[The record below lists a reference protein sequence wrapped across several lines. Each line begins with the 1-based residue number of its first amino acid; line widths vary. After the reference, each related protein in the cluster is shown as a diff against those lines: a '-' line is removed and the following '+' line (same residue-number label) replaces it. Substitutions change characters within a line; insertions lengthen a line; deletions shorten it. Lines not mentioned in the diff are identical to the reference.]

1 MRGFECVVLG
11 VAVGAAATLTGCQ
24 PLKVAPDSA
33 MQDPLPVE
41 SYPAI
46 AVHPA
51 LAQVIVT
58 DFARIQWTP
67 GQAGEVASLEV
78 PVRSIAQNPVWVQ
91 HRALWFDASEMQVGA
106 TEWQRTFLEPQFEQ
120 RFSANSGS
128 DEVRYWRLE
137 IRPAR

>member
-1 MRGFECVVLG
+1 MRVIKCAGLMAAVG
-11 VAVGAAATLTGCQ
+11 VALTLAACQ
-24 PLKVAPDSA
+24 PTKIAPDSA

-41 SYPAI
+41 QYPAI

-51 LAQVIVT
+51 LAEVIVT
-58 DFARIQWTP
+58 DFARIQWAP
-67 GQAGEVASLEV
+67 GTAGEVASLEV

-106 TEWQRTFLEPQFEQ
+106 SAWQRTFLEPQFEQ